1 MNLLYWNLKSN
12 KNEEYIAL
20 LIKEHSIDIAL
31 FSEYSGTDF
40 NAIAHTLLSDAYQFY
55 EGYGGCEKVVMLA
68 KKSIQ
73 VEINREHSRYV
84 LYSIIS
90 DSSKYIVAG
99 THLPSNPNTDAD
111 GRKMVI
117 RELIADLREQEKIHK
132 HSYSIIIGDLNASP
146 FDDELIQ
153 KDSFNAVLYKEIIR
167 KRKEVVYQ
175 GRKFRLLYNPILNHI
190 SERNHQYGSFYY
202 TGGSK
207 SLYWYCYD
215 QILMTRDLIDSFQG
229 MEYCQSINGK
239 SLLKEISP
247 NKSIS
252 DHLPLIAKFG
262 RSANNE

>member
-1 MNLLYWNLKSN
+1 
-12 KNEEYIAL
+12 
-20 LIKEHSIDIAL
+20 
-31 FSEYSGTDF
+31 
-40 NAIAHTLLSDAYQFY
+40 
-55 EGYGGCEKVVMLA
+55 
-68 KKSIQ
+68 
-73 VEINREHSRYV
+73 
-84 LYSIIS
+84 
-90 DSSKYIVAG
+90 
-99 THLPSNPNTDAD
+99 
-111 GRKMVI
+111 MVI

-153 KDSFNAVLYKEIIR
+153 KDSFNAVLYKEIIQ

-175 GRKFRLLYNPILNHI
+175 SRKFRLLYNPILNHI

-215 QILMTRDLIDSFQG
+215 QILMTRDLMDSFQG

>member
-12 KNEEYIAL
+12 NNEKYIAC
-20 LIKEHSIDIAL
+20 LIKDHAIDIAI

-40 NAIAHTLLSDAYQFY
+40 NVIAHTLLSDTYQFY
-55 EGYGGCEKVVMLA
+55 QGYGGCEKVAMLA
-68 KKSIQ
+68 KKTIQ

-84 LYSIIS
+84 LYSIIT

-132 HSYSIIIGDLNASP
+132 HSCSIIIGDLNASP
-146 FDDELIQ
+146 FDEELIQ
-153 KDSFNAVLYKEIIR
+153 KDTFNAVLYKEIIQ
-167 KRKEVVYQ
+167 KRKEIVYQ
-175 GRKFRLLYNPILNHI
+175 HRRFRLLYNPILNHI
-190 SERNHQYGSFYY
+190 SEINHQYGSFYY

-215 QILMTRDLIDSFQG
+215 QILMTRDLIDRFQS

-239 SLLKEISP
+239 SLLKEICP
-247 NKSIS
+247 DKSIS
-252 DHLPLIAKFG
+252 DHLPLVAKFE
-262 RSANNE
+262 RSDNDE